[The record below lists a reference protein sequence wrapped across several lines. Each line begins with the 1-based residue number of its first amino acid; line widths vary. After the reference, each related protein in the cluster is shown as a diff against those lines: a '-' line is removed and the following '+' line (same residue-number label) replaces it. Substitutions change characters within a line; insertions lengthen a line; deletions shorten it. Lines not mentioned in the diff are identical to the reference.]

1 MIHAMRIFALF
12 ASIYLVLALAPPSAW
27 AASAP
32 AAAKT
37 EEASAD
43 RKVVAPNV
51 VTPVVREGKLV
62 NYLFV
67 TVEVELADGANVMQ
81 LRDRAQFLRDSLLRA
96 THRAALADPADD
108 KRLNYAAAKPVLTA
122 AANEALGAQN
132 IKKVNIGTV
141 DSLRRP

>member
-1 MIHAMRIFALF
+1 MRIFAFL
-12 ASIYLVLALAPPSAW
+12 ASVYLVLALAPPSAL

-32 AAAKT
+32 AAAAKT
-37 EEASAD
+37 EEVGAD

-108 KRLNYAAAKPVLTA
+108 KRLNYAAAKPIFVA
-122 AANEALGAQN
+122 AANEALGASN
-132 IKKVNIGTV
+132 VKKVNIGTV

>member
-1 MIHAMRIFALF
+1 MRNLAFL
-12 ASIYLVLALAPPSAW
+12 ASIFLVLAIVPPSAW
-27 AASAP
+27 ASAP
-32 AAAKT
+32 EAKK
-37 EEASAD
+37 EEATAD

-51 VTPVVREGKLV
+51 VTPVVRDGKLV

-67 TVEVELADGANVMQ
+67 TVEVELTDGANVMQ

-96 THRAALADPADD
+96 SHRTALADPADD
-108 KRLNYAAAKPVLTA
+108 KRLNYAAAKPVFTA

>member
-1 MIHAMRIFALF
+1 VRHFAFL
-12 ASIYLVLALAPPSAW
+12 ASIFLILAIVPPGAW
-27 AASAP
+27 AAASEP
-32 AAAKT
+32 KK
-37 EEASAD
+37 EEATAD

-51 VTPVVREGKLV
+51 VTPVVRDGKLV

-67 TVEVELADGANVMQ
+67 TVEVELADGANALK

-96 THRAALADPADD
+96 THRTGLADPADD
-108 KRLNYAAAKPVLTA
+108 KRLNYAAAKPVFAA
-122 AANEALGAQN
+122 AANEALGAAN